1 MNGKFIIKSLA
12 KPAGL
17 LVRRCNL
24 TQFPKPTSSLANLN
38 HSAIVNTNNYTR
50 YRILPKL
57 PARLTVN
64 ATQTRAS
71 STHGDHV
78 RLWIVERLV
87 SVSLLTLLPA
97 ALVFE
102 SKFVDGVLAIAVVMH
117 SHWGLEAIIVD
128 YVRPIVFG
136 TIMPKV
142 ATLMLNLLSIATLT
156 GLLLLI
162 YNGPGLTKVIKQM
175 WAVSSSKTKTKT
187 D

>member
-1 MNGKFIIKSLA
+1 
-12 KPAGL
+12 
-17 LVRRCNL
+17 
-24 TQFPKPTSSLANLN
+24 
-38 HSAIVNTNNYTR
+38 
-50 YRILPKL
+50 
-57 PARLTVN
+57 
-64 ATQTRAS
+64 
-71 STHGDHV
+71 
-78 RLWIVERLV
+78 
-87 SVSLLTLLPA
+87 
-97 ALVFE
+97 
-102 SKFVDGVLAIAVVMH
+102 MH